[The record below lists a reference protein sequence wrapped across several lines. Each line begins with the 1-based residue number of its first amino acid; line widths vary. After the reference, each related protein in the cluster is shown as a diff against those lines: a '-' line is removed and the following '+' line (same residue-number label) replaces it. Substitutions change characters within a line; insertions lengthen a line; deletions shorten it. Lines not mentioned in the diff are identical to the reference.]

1 VRALPFALNDPL
13 SITAAAREAGGRT
26 ALLIGAQRYTFAE
39 LAQRA
44 QARMAQLAPV
54 PARPYALVGSN
65 TLDTAVTLY
74 ALLEARVP
82 VLMLHPKL
90 TEAERHAE
98 IEATAQAADALPA
111 DAAAIL
117 YTSGTTGR
125 ARGAVLTRA
134 ALLASAQA
142 NAANLGW
149 QDDDVWLA
157 VMPVARVGGL
167 SILTRSLIARRAVA
181 LASAFDAALMPQWI
195 EQQRVTILSVVPTM
209 LALLLDAH
217 PQWTPPPHL
226 RVILL
231 GGAAASPRLL
241 ARAAERRLPIV
252 ITYGCTETCS
262 QVVATPYEHRFDTA
276 RHGAGRV
283 LAGAQLRV
291 RDGHIEVRGPMRMA
305 GYIGQPPL
313 DPAAWFDTGD
323 LGELDAD
330 CNLHVHARQ
339 GDLIVTGGENVY
351 PAEVER
357 ELEDCPGIAAAAVFG
372 TADETWGEIVCAAL
386 VADGEAPTAAALAQ
400 FMATRLARHKQPRR
414 ICFVPALPHT
424 AGGKLDRAALQ
435 ALAPLLTAATPG
447 ASPASLPSGPS
458 SSPPPTPA

>member
-1 VRALPFALNDPL
+1 LRTLNDPL
-13 SITAAAREAGGRT
+13 SIAAAAREAGSST
-26 ALLIGAQRYTFAE
+26 ALLVGERRYTFAE
-39 LAQRA
+39 LAALA
-44 QARMAQLAPV
+44 QARRA
-54 PARPYALVGSN
+54 ALDLDPRTPRALIGSN

-82 VLMLHPKL
+82 VLLLHPKL
-90 TEAERHAE
+90 TAAERQDE
-98 IEATAQAADALPA
+98 IDATARAASALPA

-134 ALLASAQA
+134 ALVASAQA

-157 VMPVARVGGL
+157 AMPIARVGGL
-167 SILTRSLIARRAVA
+167 SILTRSLTARRAAA
-181 LASAFDAALMPQWI
+181 LAPGFDAALMPQWI
-195 EQQRVTILSVVPTM
+195 EEQRVTILSLVPTM
-209 LALLLDAH
+209 LSLLLDAH

-241 ARAAERRLPIV
+241 ARAAERKLPIV

-262 QVVATPYEHRFDTA
+262 QVVATPYEQRFDTA
-276 RHGAGRV
+276 RHGAGRP
-283 LAGAQLRV
+283 LAGSEVRV

-305 GYIGQPPL
+305 GYLGEPPL
-313 DPAAWFDTGD
+313 APATWFDTGD

-330 CNLHVHARQ
+330 GNLHVLARV
-339 GDLIVTGGENVY
+339 GDLIITGGENVY

-357 ELEDCPGIAAAAVFG
+357 VIEDCPGIAAAGVFG
-372 TADETWGEIVCAAL
+372 LPDETWGQVVCAAL
-386 VADGEAPTAAALAQ
+386 VADGAAPAAEAVAAFLAP
-400 FMATRLARHKQPRR
+400 RLARHKQPRR
-414 ICFVPALPHT
+414 LCFVPALPQT
-424 AGGKLDRAALQ
+424 AGGKLDRGALPE
-435 ALAPLLTAATPG
+435 LAPALRPLPPAA
-447 ASPASLPSGPS
+447 
-458 SSPPPTPA
+458 